1 MSAPEEEMRMLDVG
15 LVSEYVFAINF
26 SGLMIVFVWILIR
39 EEFVQWLTYEIRLFV
54 LVLEML
60 MCNLNLSVWK
70 R

>member
-1 MSAPEEEMRMLDVG
+1 MLVVG
-15 LVSEYVFAINF
+15 LEYVFAINF
-26 SGLMIVFVWILIR
+26 SGLMIAFVWMLIR